1 MYGRFMPNPVS
12 FGDRLD
18 LAIETIA
25 PQHEAA
31 LRSDLEK
38 RGETAA
44 GRRGL
49 VALAAGLPTASML
62 SDIIAGRTPGTR
74 YHDRLAAAVNVDKA
88 WLHGDDSCAPDW
100 HLSPLAAW
108 ERWAS
113 RIEGHWQRLAGRSA
127 PAQDESVSEIRAAP
141 AQEQRLARLLGLPL
155 GHADLGRLAS
165 CRLAACEFQ
174 VVVRFAQH
182 LGLPAPSHPEHLQ
195 TGQGI
200 ARIVDERVESALKT
214 VRRRYSRF
222 MLPPKLFQAARLA
235 LAGLKAQR
243 SHQAKEVQTVD
254 DCLEML
260 WRQQLLRS
268 GQAKKSA
275 PEAFCRE
282 TCRGAWTPLNRIL
295 ARYPEEDDFERH
307 YDTSR

>member
-1 MYGRFMPNPVS
+1 MPNPEN
-12 FGDRLD
+12 FGERLN
-18 LAIETIA
+18 LAIEKLSA
-25 PQHEAA
+25 PQEGI
-31 LRSDLEK
+31 LRDDLEK
-38 RGETAA
+38 RGVTAA

-49 VALAAGLPTASML
+49 VALSAGLPTASML
-62 SDIIAGRTPGTR
+62 SDIIAGRTPGAR
-74 YHDRLAAAVNVDKA
+74 YHDQLASAVKVDKA

-100 HLSPLAAW
+100 QLAPLAAW
-108 ERWAS
+108 ERWAT
-113 RIEGHWQRLAGRSA
+113 RIEEQWQRVAGRRA
-127 PAQDESVSEIRAAP
+127 NPQEDSVSDIRAAP
-141 AQEQRLARLLGLPL
+141 AQEQRIARLLGLPL

-165 CRLAACEFQ
+165 GRLATCDFQ
-174 VVVRFAQH
+174 VVVRFALQ
-182 LGLPAPSHPEHLQ
+182 LGLPEPTHPEHLQ
-195 TGQGI
+195 AGQAI
-200 ARIVDERVESALKT
+200 ARIVEERVELALKT

-268 GQAKKSA
+268 GQPKKSA
-275 PEAFCRE
+275 PEAFGRE
-282 TCRGAWTPLNRIL
+282 TGRGAWTPLNRIL
-295 ARYPEEDDFERH
+295 ARYPEDDDYTQH